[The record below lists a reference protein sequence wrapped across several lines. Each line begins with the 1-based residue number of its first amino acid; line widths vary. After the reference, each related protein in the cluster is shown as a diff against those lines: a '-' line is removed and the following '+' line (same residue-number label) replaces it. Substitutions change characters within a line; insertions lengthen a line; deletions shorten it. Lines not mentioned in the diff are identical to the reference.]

1 MRAVQKFLPQ
11 DRHAC
16 SFHWLLTIIRVPEDA
31 TVYLTSPSITKALEH
46 PAEMYQALSPFF
58 ERLSRVQILQETDFP
73 DLLFHDDRPYLKIP
87 ESAYLYQV
95 PDGPYSHVETIIFE
109 YGRFHCMPARLRR
122 LLKPFVKL
130 RRMDIL
136 WEYPY
141 EFEFNPLL
149 ETFPQR
155 KGSGSTPLSAP
166 SFEK

>member
-1 MRAVQKFLPQ
+1 M
-11 DRHAC
+11 
-16 SFHWLLTIIRVPEDA
+16 
-31 TVYLTSPSITKALEH
+31 
-46 PAEMYQALSPFF
+46 
-58 ERLSRVQILQETDFP
+58 
-73 DLLFHDDRPYLKIP
+73 
-87 ESAYLYQV
+87 
-95 PDGPYSHVETIIFE
+95 
-109 YGRFHCMPARLRR
+109 LRR

-166 SFEK
+166 SRNQAQEETFEGRRRCSCAGGHDARGHKRDLYDKPRLKNIAAPTGRRVLVVALLTIPFSWAVLPIIFNGIQIYVTEFIVKD